1 VSASVN
7 EVPPSRTLVRFG
19 VFELDADSREL
30 RKQGLKVRLQDQ
42 PFQVLQILLE
52 HPGTVVTREEL
63 QRLIWPSDT
72 FVDFDRGV
80 YNAVKKLRE
89 ALGDSAESPRFIETL
104 SRRGYR
110 FIAPVSPNG
119 NTASSVEASSIVA
132 ERAPARTSRR
142 TLQLSLAAGFGIVMV
157 LAAGISVGKIWPR
170 LTVGATPQIRSIAVL
185 PLQNLSADPAQEYFS
200 DGMTDA
206 LITDLAQIGSL
217 KVISRTSSLQY
228 KQTKKSLPE
237 IARELGV
244 DGIVEGTVQRSGDR
258 VRITA
263 QLIYGPSDK
272 HVWANSFEGD
282 MGDVFTLERDV
293 TQEIARQIQAK
304 LGNVT
309 PEQPRPTNPKA
320 FEAYLQGNYHLQK
333 YSRGSGDEENK
344 KAVDY
349 FQQAIDADPNYAL
362 AYVGIA
368 NAYSNRFYASSQDT
382 AIMLQAAERA
392 VALAPNSSDAWA
404 ILAFSKSQVR
414 DWSGAEADFQKA
426 VALNPNNA
434 SAHVG
439 FCQFLGVHERL
450 DEGRKECQ
458 MAQELDPS
466 NDHLSWI
473 LFLQGEDD
481 HSIAIARM
489 MLENHP
495 DDGFSHHLLFQ
506 EYAKKG
512 MQQES
517 IQELEQA
524 MTLYGFPQLA
534 TNLRRAFAV
543 SGYSGAMREYA
554 RELEHLDATKE
565 LSMPVNL
572 AEVYATIGD
581 QNRAFYWL
589 EQAYIRRDVVTPGA
603 DVDFIKSDPIL
614 VSLRSDPRFAD
625 LLHRLGLQQ

>member
-1 VSASVN
+1 VN
-7 EVPPSRTLVRFG
+7 EGPPSRTLVRFG

-52 HPGTVVTREEL
+52 RPGTVVTREEL

-110 FIAPVSPNG
+110 FIAPVSANG
-119 NTASSVEASSIVA
+119 STAPSADASSIVG
-132 ERAPARTSRR
+132 ELTPARASRR
-142 TLQLSLAAGFGIVMV
+142 TLQLSLAVAFGIAILLGAV
-157 LAAGISVGKIWPR
+157 ISVVKIWPR
-170 LTVGATPQIRSIAVL
+170 LVGGATPQIHSIAVL
-185 PLQNLSADPAQEYFS
+185 PLQNLSADSAQEYFS

-206 LITDLAQIGSL
+206 LITDLAQIDNL

-293 TQEIARQIQAK
+293 TQEIAHQIQAR
-304 LGNVT
+304 LGLPNAPT
-309 PEQPRPTNPKA
+309 MQQPRPANPKA
-320 FEAYLQGNYHLQK
+320 FEAYLLGNYHLHK
-333 YSRGSGDEENK
+333 YSRGSGDEENR

-349 FQQAIDADPNYAL
+349 FQQAIDADPNFAPT
-362 AYVGIA
+362 YVGIA
-368 NAYSNRFYASSQDT
+368 NAYSNRFYASSQDM
-382 AIMLQAAERA
+382 AIMLKAAERA
-392 VALAPNSSDAWA
+392 VALAPSSSDAWA
-404 ILAFSKSQVR
+404 MLAFTKDQAR

-426 VALNPNNA
+426 LALNPNNA
-434 SAHVG
+434 SAHDG
-439 FCQFLGVHERL
+439 FCTFLGIHGRL
-450 DEGRKECQ
+450 DEARKECQ
-458 MAQELDPS
+458 IAQELDPS

-473 LFLQGEDD
+473 LFLQGEYD

-495 DDGFSHHLLFQ
+495 DDGFTHHLLHQ
-506 EYAKKG
+506 VYAKKG
-512 MQQES
+512 LDQES
-517 IQELEQA
+517 TQELEQA
-524 MTLYGFPQLA
+524 MTLYGFPELA

-554 RELEHLDATKE
+554 KELEHLDATKE

-572 AEVYATIGD
+572 AQVYATIGD

-589 EQAYIRRDVVTPGA
+589 EQAYIHRDVVTPGA
-603 DVDFIKSDPIL
+603 NVDFIKSDPML

-625 LLHRLGLQQ
+625 LLYRLGLQQ

>member
-1 VSASVN
+1 LLTSAGFSALSTLSRDRLSSTLGVSASVN

-52 HPGTVVTREEL
+52 RPGTVVTREEL
-63 QRLIWPSDT
+63 QRRIWTSDT

-80 YNAVKKLRE
+80 YNAIKKLRE

-142 TLQLSLAAGFGIVMV
+142 TLQLSLAAAFGIVIV

-170 LTVGATPQIRSIAVL
+170 FSVGTTPQIRSIAVL
-185 PLQNLSADPAQEYFS
+185 PLQNLSANPAQEYFS

-263 QLIYGPSDK
+263 QLIHGPSDK

-282 MGDVFTLERDV
+282 MGDVFTLEREV

-304 LGNVT
+304 LGNPGQVT

-333 YSRGSGDEENK
+333 
-344 KAVDY
+344 
-349 FQQAIDADPNYAL
+349 
-362 AYVGIA
+362 
-368 NAYSNRFYASSQDT
+368 
-382 AIMLQAAERA
+382 
-392 VALAPNSSDAWA
+392 
-404 ILAFSKSQVR
+404 
-414 DWSGAEADFQKA
+414 
-426 VALNPNNA
+426 
-434 SAHVG
+434 
-439 FCQFLGVHERL
+439 
-450 DEGRKECQ
+450 
-458 MAQELDPS
+458 
-466 NDHLSWI
+466 
-473 LFLQGEDD
+473 
-481 HSIAIARM
+481 
-489 MLENHP
+489 
-495 DDGFSHHLLFQ
+495 
-506 EYAKKG
+506 
-512 MQQES
+512 
-517 IQELEQA
+517 
-524 MTLYGFPQLA
+524 
-534 TNLRRAFAV
+534 
-543 SGYSGAMREYA
+543 
-554 RELEHLDATKE
+554 
-565 LSMPVNL
+565 
-572 AEVYATIGD
+572 
-581 QNRAFYWL
+581 
-589 EQAYIRRDVVTPGA
+589 
-603 DVDFIKSDPIL
+603 
-614 VSLRSDPRFAD
+614 
-625 LLHRLGLQQ
+625 